1 MTKRTKKKKE
11 QGFVSPRQELREST
25 RLNAKDLLGGGVLS
39 RDVVIRQIPFILFL
53 FFMLLFYIANQYR
66 GQHIMQEIMTL
77 EARVRRLRNEF
88 ISTSFTLQ
96 KMSKQSTV
104 IRQIRERHLNLEE
117 ALVPPYKIIIDE

>member
-77 EARVRRLRNEF
+77 EARVR
-88 ISTSFTLQ
+88 
-96 KMSKQSTV
+96 
-104 IRQIRERHLNLEE
+104 
-117 ALVPPYKIIIDE
+117 